1 LKNYKRWFKKSRQ
14 EIAFIT
20 KDPILLLAVLLIFGS
35 LIIFILYPLCKVI
48 TFSVFSKGQ
57 FSFLVLKDV
66 ISNWYFRQGFYNS
79 IIMGILTSIIGAG
92 IGFLFA
98 FTLAR
103 TDIPF
108 KKAFHLVAIIPII
121 SPPFIGAMAIIM
133 LFGNNGL
140 ITSGLLGINNFK
152 IYGFRGL
159 LFAQVITFFP
169 VAYITLRGVLESISP
184 TLEDAAFDLGGS
196 RWKKIV
202 RIRK

>member
-1 LKNYKRWFKKSRQ
+1 MKNYKRWFKKSSQ